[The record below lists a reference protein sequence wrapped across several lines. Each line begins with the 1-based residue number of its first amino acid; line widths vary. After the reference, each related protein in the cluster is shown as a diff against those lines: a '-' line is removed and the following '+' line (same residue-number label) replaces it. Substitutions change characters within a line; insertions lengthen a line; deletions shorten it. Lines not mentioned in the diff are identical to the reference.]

1 MKKGR
6 NSKQIGKLIACLFV
20 IMIIIII
27 ILFVF
32 LFNVDVNNDSLVS
45 KNNETGSGYNY
56 IDMDENR
63 ILTSEENYIASYDL
77 ISNSFNG
84 EYQVILSEKKLY
96 LNILDKNEF
105 NKNFP
110 NNELSL
116 ENEIEMGDYEVKQ
129 LNVGKIGDKDYLVII
144 TDNGSVGIMDL
155 EDAINSNSLLIEEN
169 LVSLDSGVIRLQ
181 NVSRHVEDDKEN
193 TIIAITSDGN
203 SYDLME
209 FAK

>member
-45 KNNETGSGYNY
+45 KNNENGSGYNY

-169 LVSLDSGVIRLQ
+169 LVSLDSGVIRFQ